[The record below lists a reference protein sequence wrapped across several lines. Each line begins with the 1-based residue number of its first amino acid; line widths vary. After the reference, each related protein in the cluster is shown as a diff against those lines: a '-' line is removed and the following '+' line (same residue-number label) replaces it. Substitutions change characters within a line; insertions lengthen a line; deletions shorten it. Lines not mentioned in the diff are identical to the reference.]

1 MNAVT
6 INNKQFPTLE
16 YKNQR
21 VVTFEMIDEV
31 HERPNGLAK
40 ATFHRNKHRF
50 VEGEDTYLIDY
61 SEKYVFETFGIDVPP
76 RGLRVFTES
85 GYLMIVK
92 SFNDDLAW
100 QVQRELVNSYFRI
113 KQLIPGRSPLKSK
126 AEILAEMA
134 QMHLE
139 HERRINAVNAQ
150 VAEVSAQVSKV
161 AETVEQIKKGNIPE
175 GYIGYRQLA
184 AKCGL
189 TEAKCRNLVNAY
201 RIPTDTHEFLTPDG
215 LLARRSIVALAPFR
229 KAFKQVMS
237 EAEPRNK
244 RWYHPRMGLFQAI
257 HHPVPESPKA
267 NLSLHTAREKIKTGY
282 ATVCRRASWP
292 ESVWVWPER
301 GSRKN
306 WRTIRDGKICAID
319 LQPEDVAA
327 TDWIV
332 S

>member
-1 MNAVT
+1 MNLSISQKATMSSLDIAELVGSRHGNVLRT
-6 INNKQFPTLE
+6 IRNMMASGVIRETQNEFVERINNLGK
-16 YKNQR
+16 
-21 VVTFEMIDEV
+21 VVKDPV
-31 HERPNGLAK
+31 
-40 ATFHRNKHRF
+40 
-50 VEGEDTYLIDY
+50 
-61 SEKYVFETFGIDVPP
+61 YVFEGEQGKRDSIVVVAQLSPE
-76 RGLRVFTES
+76 FTAR
-85 GYLMIVK
+85 LV
-92 SFNDDLAW
+92 DRW
-100 QVQRELVNSYFRI
+100 RELENAR
-113 KQLIPGRSPLKSK
+113 GPLKSK

-161 AETVEQIKKGNIPE
+161 AETVEQIKKGNMPE

-244 RWYHPRMGLFQAI
+244 RWYHPKMGMFQAI
-257 HHPVPESPKA
+257 HHPVPESPKD
-267 NLSLHTAREKIKTGY
+267 NLSLHTAREKIRTGY
-282 ATVCRRASWP
+282 ATVCRRSSWP
-292 ESVWVWPER
+292 EGVWVWPEG
-301 GSRKN
+301 GSRKH
-306 WRTIRDGKICAID
+306 WRTIRDGKIHAID
-319 LQPEDVAA
+319 LAPEDIVA

>member
-1 MNAVT
+1 MNLSISQKATMTSIEIAELVGSRQDSVKRT
-6 INNKQFPTLE
+6 IETLAKKSVIQFPQSVEIENKQSVGPRRFS
-16 YKNQR
+16 
-21 VVTFEMIDEV
+21 
-31 HERPNGLAK
+31 K
-40 ATFHRNKHRF
+40 AYIF
-50 VEGEDTYLIDY
+50 EGEQGKRDSIIVVAQL
-61 SEKYVFETFGIDVPP
+61 SPE
-76 RGLRVFTES
+76 FTAR
-85 GYLMIVK
+85 LV
-92 SFNDDLAW
+92 DRW
-100 QVQRELVNSYFRI
+100 RELENAR
-113 KQLIPGRSPLKSK
+113 GPLKSK

-139 HERRINAVNAQ
+139 HERRINAVNAL
-150 VAEVSAQVSKV
+150 VAEVSAQVSMV
-161 AETVEQIKKGNIPE
+161 AETLEQIKKGNMPE

-244 RWYHPRMGLFQAI
+244 RWYHPKMGMFQAI

-267 NLSLHTAREKIKTGY
+267 NLSLHTARERIKTGY
-282 ATVCRRASWP
+282 AIVCRRASWP
-292 ESVWVWPER
+292 EGVWVWPEG
-301 GSRKN
+301 GSRKH
-306 WRTIRDGKICAID
+306 WRTIRDGKIHAID
-319 LQPEDVAA
+319 LAPEDVVA

>member
-1 MNAVT
+1 MNLSISQKATMSSLDIAELVGSRHGNVLRT
-6 INNKQFPTLE
+6 IRNMMASGVIRETQNEFVERINNLGK
-16 YKNQR
+16 
-21 VVTFEMIDEV
+21 VVKDPV
-31 HERPNGLAK
+31 
-40 ATFHRNKHRF
+40 
-50 VEGEDTYLIDY
+50 
-61 SEKYVFETFGIDVPP
+61 YVFEGEQGKRDSIIVVAQLSPE
-76 RGLRVFTES
+76 FTAR
-85 GYLMIVK
+85 LV
-92 SFNDDLAW
+92 DRW
-100 QVQRELVNSYFRI
+100 RELENARV
-113 KQLIPGRSPLKSK
+113 QLKSK

-139 HERRINAVNAQ
+139 HERRINVVNAQ
-150 VAEVSAQVSKV
+150 VAEVSAQVSMV
-161 AETVEQIKKGNIPE
+161 AETLEQIKKGNIPE

-201 RIPTDTHEFLTPDG
+201 RIPTNTHEFLTPDG

-244 RWYHPRMGLFQAI
+244 RWYHPKMGMFQAI

-267 NLSLHTAREKIKTGY
+267 NLSLHTARERIKTGY
-282 ATVCRRASWP
+282 AIVCRRASWP
-292 ESVWVWPER
+292 EGVWVWPEG
-301 GSRKN
+301 GSRKH
-306 WRTIRDGKICAID
+306 WRTIRDGKIHAID
-319 LQPEDVAA
+319 LAPEDVVA

>member
-1 MNAVT
+1 MDAVT
-6 INNKQFPTLE
+6 INNKPFPTLE

-31 HERPNGLAK
+31 HERPKGLAK
-40 ATFHRNKHRF
+40 TTFHRNKHRF
-50 VEGEDTYLIDY
+50 VDGVDTYLIDY
-61 SEKYVFETFGIDVPP
+61 SEKGVFDTFGINVPP

-113 KQLIPGRSPLKSK
+113 KQLIPEHSPLKSK

-150 VAEVSAQVSKV
+150 VAEVSAQVSRV
-161 AETVEQIKKGNIPE
+161 TETLEQIKKGNIPE

-201 RIPTDTHEFLTPDG
+201 RIPTDTHEFLTPEG
-215 LLARRSIVALAPFR
+215 VLSRRSIVALSPFMN
-229 KAFKQVMS
+229 AFNRMMS
-237 EAEPRNK
+237 EAEHRGK
-244 RWYHPRMGLFQAI
+244 RWYHPKMGQFQVI
-257 HHPVPESPKA
+257 GWGGE
-267 NLSLHTAREKIKTGY
+267 
-282 ATVCRRASWP
+282 
-292 ESVWVWPER
+292 
-301 GSRKN
+301 
-306 WRTIRDGKICAID
+306 
-319 LQPEDVAA
+319 
-327 TDWIV
+327 
-332 S
+332 

>member
-1 MNAVT
+1 MNLSISQKATMSSLDIAELVGSRHGNVLRT
-6 INNKQFPTLE
+6 IRNMMASGVIRETQNEFVERINNLGK
-16 YKNQR
+16 
-21 VVTFEMIDEV
+21 VVKDPV
-31 HERPNGLAK
+31 
-40 ATFHRNKHRF
+40 
-50 VEGEDTYLIDY
+50 
-61 SEKYVFETFGIDVPP
+61 YVFEGEQGKRDSIVVVAQLSPE
-76 RGLRVFTES
+76 FTAR
-85 GYLMIVK
+85 LV
-92 SFNDDLAW
+92 DRW
-100 QVQRELVNSYFRI
+100 RELESAKV
-113 KQLIPGRSPLKSK
+113 QLKSK

-244 RWYHPRMGLFQAI
+244 RWYHPKMGMFQAI
-257 HHPVPESPKA
+257 HHPVPESPKD
-267 NLSLHTAREKIKTGY
+267 NLSLHTVREKIRTGY
-282 ATVCRRASWP
+282 ATVCRRSSWP
-292 ESVWVWPER
+292 EGIWVWPEG
-301 GSRKN
+301 GSRKH
-306 WRTIRDGKICAID
+306 WRTIRDGKIHAID
-319 LQPEDVAA
+319 LAPEDIVA

>member
-1 MNAVT
+1 MNLSISQKATMSSLDIAELVGSRHGNVLRT
-6 INNKQFPTLE
+6 IRNMMASGVIRETQNEFVERINNLGK
-16 YKNQR
+16 
-21 VVTFEMIDEV
+21 VVKDPV
-31 HERPNGLAK
+31 
-40 ATFHRNKHRF
+40 
-50 VEGEDTYLIDY
+50 
-61 SEKYVFETFGIDVPP
+61 YVFEGEQGKRDSIVVVAQLSPE
-76 RGLRVFTES
+76 FTAR
-85 GYLMIVK
+85 LV
-92 SFNDDLAW
+92 DRW
-100 QVQRELVNSYFRI
+100 RELENARV
-113 KQLIPGRSPLKSK
+113 QLKSK

-150 VAEVSAQVSKV
+150 VAEVSAQVSMV
-161 AETVEQIKKGNIPE
+161 AETLEQIKKGNIPE

-244 RWYHPRMGLFQAI
+244 RWYHPKMGMFQAI
-257 HHPVPESPKA
+257 HHPVPESPKD
-267 NLSLHTAREKIKTGY
+267 NLSLHTAREKIRTGY
-282 ATVCRRASWP
+282 ATVCRRSSWP
-292 ESVWVWPER
+292 EGIWVWPEG
-301 GSRKN
+301 GSRKH
-306 WRTIRDGKICAID
+306 WRTIRDGKIHAID
-319 LQPEDVAA
+319 LAPEDVIAM
-327 TDWIV
+327 DWIV